1 MVERTRNNYRADFIR
16 PERGFMRNGRYESSD
31 GIRTTATAITF
42 FIIGA
47 GAGALAALLLAP
59 KTGKQFR
66 KDLHRGY
73 DDAREAFGDWA
84 DDAAD
89 NIRDRVREAGDV
101 VRDAATR
108 GVRVASDFADDLRET
123 ARENIEPIRRAVK
136 RS

>member
-1 MVERTRNNYRADFIR
+1 
-16 PERGFMRNGRYESSD
+16 MRSGRYESSD

-59 KTGKQFR
+59 KSGKQLR
-66 KDLHRGY
+66 KDLQRGY
-73 DDAREAFGDWA
+73 EDAKDALNDWA
-84 DDAAD
+84 DETK
-89 NIRDRVREAGDV
+89 DRVRDASDA

-108 GVRVASDFADDLRET
+108 GVKAATDLAEDLRET

-136 RS
+136 KS

>member
-1 MVERTRNNYRADFIR
+1 
-16 PERGFMRNGRYESSD
+16 MRSGRYESSD

-59 KTGKQFR
+59 KSGKQFR
-66 KDLHRGY
+66 KDLQRGY
-73 DDAREAFGDWA
+73 EDAKEAFEDWTDEA
-84 DDAAD
+84 K
-89 NIRDRVREAGDV
+89 DRVRDASDV

-108 GVRVASDFADDLRET
+108 GIKVAADLADDLRET

-136 RS
+136 KS

>member
-1 MVERTRNNYRADFIR
+1 
-16 PERGFMRNGRYESSD
+16 MRSGRYESSD

-59 KTGKQFR
+59 KTGRQFR
-66 KDLHRGY
+66 RDLQRGY

-89 NIRDRVREAGDV
+89 NIRGRVREAGDV

-108 GVRVASDFADDLRET
+108 GIKVASDLAGDLRES
-123 ARENIEPIRRAVK
+123 ARENIEPIRRAVR

>member
-1 MVERTRNNYRADFIR
+1 
-16 PERGFMRNGRYESSD
+16 MRSGRYESSD
-31 GIRTTATAITF
+31 GARTTATAITF

-66 KDLHRGY
+66 KDLQRGY
-73 DDAREAFGDWA
+73 EDAREAFGDWA
-84 DDAAD
+84 DEAAE
-89 NIRDRVREAGDV
+89 NLKDRVREAGDT

-108 GVRVASDFADDLRET
+108 GIRVASDLADT

-136 RS
+136 KS

>member
-1 MVERTRNNYRADFIR
+1 
-16 PERGFMRNGRYESSD
+16 MRSGRYESSD
-31 GIRTTATAITF
+31 GVRTTATAITF

-66 KDLHRGY
+66 RDLQRNYKDLQRNY
-73 DDAREAFGDWA
+73 EDAREAFGDWA
-84 DDAAD
+84 DEAAD
-89 NIRDRVREAGDV
+89 NIKDRVRDAGDV

-108 GVRVASDFADDLRET
+108 GIRVASDFAGDLRET

-136 RS
+136 KT

>member
-1 MVERTRNNYRADFIR
+1 
-16 PERGFMRNGRYESSD
+16 MRSGRYESSD

-59 KTGKQFR
+59 KSGKQLR
-66 KDLHRGY
+66 KDLQRGY
-73 DDAREAFGDWA
+73 EDAREALEDWA
-84 DDAAD
+84 DDAAG
-89 NIRDRVREAGDV
+89 NIKDRVREAGDA

-108 GVRVASDFADDLRET
+108 GVKAAADLADDLRET

-136 RS
+136 KS

>member
-1 MVERTRNNYRADFIR
+1 MRT
-16 PERGFMRNGRYESSD
+16 GRYESSD

-59 KTGKQFR
+59 KSGKQLR
-66 KDLHRGY
+66 KDIQRGY
-73 DDAREAFGDWA
+73 EDAKDALNDWA
-84 DDAAD
+84 DETK
-89 NIRDRVREAGDV
+89 DRVRDAGDS

-108 GVRVASDFADDLRET
+108 GIKAATDLAEDLRET

-136 RS
+136 KS

>member
-1 MVERTRNNYRADFIR
+1 
-16 PERGFMRNGRYESSD
+16 MRSGRYESSD

-84 DDAAD
+84 DDATD
-89 NIRDRVREAGDV
+89 NIKDRVREAGDV

-136 RS
+136 RR

>member
-1 MVERTRNNYRADFIR
+1 MRT
-16 PERGFMRNGRYESSD
+16 GRYESSD

-59 KTGKQFR
+59 KSGKQLR
-66 KDLHRGY
+66 KDIQRGY
-73 DDAREAFGDWA
+73 EDAKDVFNDWA
-84 DDAAD
+84 DEAAG
-89 NIRDRVREAGDV
+89 NIKDRVHDAGES

-108 GVRVASDFADDLRET
+108 GIKVATDLAEDLRET

-136 RS
+136 KS